1 MKNILQNISLSF
13 FCLALFLTVNVQ
25 AETKPIVKIGW
36 IGPLTGDATY
46 LGADRLQILRDRIE
60 LANSGRSK
68 LGELPFVIK
77 LLAEDDQYSTKMA
90 LTAYNKLRNSE
101 GVQIFVVITYGA
113 LVSFSERFARD
124 PVVIIDPLDCDQS
137 IADLSDNIFCIAKK
151 TEDVGVVLAQAALKN
166 GVKSPAFLYAQKDQF
181 IPKVVK
187 SAEATLLDQ
196 NVKPV
201 FSQGVESDIQDYRDI
216 LVRVRKRNPDAVFIL
231 GYDGFGLIMKQAR
244 QLGMKQQFYSFS
256 SINSPGFKAL
266 AGSAVDGTIV
276 VGWSAPRTD
285 LFNSFVAEYKQ
296 KYGRGLY
303 LEVGSVPTYDTADI
317 ILEQLSKQAW
327 SSAESALD
335 IEEFQ
340 AALYRVRGYQ
350 GISGE
355 ISIDADGAVR
365 TLRPSLAKFV
375 GGDVVSLKD

>member
-1 MKNILQNISLSF
+1 MF
-13 FCLALFLTVNVQ
+13 LAGSVNAQ
-25 AETKPIVKIGW
+25 AKPVVKIGW

-46 LGADRLQILRDRIE
+46 LGVDSLQILRDRIE
-60 LANSGRSK
+60 LANSGQSK

-90 LTAYNKLRNSE
+90 LSAYNKLRNSE

-124 PVVIIDPLDCDQS
+124 PVVIIDPLDCDQA

-151 TEDVGVVLAQAALKN
+151 TEDVGAVIAKEALKR

-187 SAEATLLDQ
+187 SAEATFLAE
-196 NVKPV
+196 NVKPI
-201 FSQGVESDIQDYRDI
+201 FSQGVESDIQDYRDT
-216 LVRVRKRNPDAVFIL
+216 LVRVRKRKPDALFIL

-266 AGSAVDGTIV
+266 AGSAIDGAIV

-285 LFNSFVAEYKQ
+285 LFHSFIEQYKQ

-317 ILEQLSKQAW
+317 IIAQLAKQSWA
-327 SSAESALD
+327 SQDASLDIQEFQSALY
-335 IEEFQ
+335 Q
-340 AALYRVRGYQ
+340 VRGYQ

-355 ISIDADGAVR
+355 ISIDPDGAVR
-365 TLRPSLAKFV
+365 TLRPSIAKFV
-375 GGDVVSLKD
+375 GSEVVQNEN